1 MKKSISIC
9 LLLLI
14 IAASTAK
21 GQSDSIER
29 HAYYAKLTAN
39 EVSQEEF
46 TKKWREWNQKMKDIK
61 CYPDLPLDQN
71 NMVHYTFLN
80 EYGNTAKTILFNRTM
95 EWLAINYAIVPS
107 GVYASSDDGKII
119 YRNSLPIKGAMKCN
133 YTSIITIADGRIY
146 SEFISITYEY
156 SKYNEDGSISDI
168 NLPISDVFPIILKKP
183 SLWDSNLDLLKLT
196 NSLFKREAENN
207 ELYITSY
214 NSTYDFLKKPG
225 R

>member
-1 MKKSISIC
+1 MKKNILIS
-9 LLLLI
+9 LLLLF
-14 IAASTAK
+14 IAGFAVK

-29 HAYYAKLTAN
+29 HAYYTKLTAN

-46 TKKWREWNQKMKDIK
+46 TKKWREWNQKMKENK
-61 CYPDLPLDQN
+61 GYPDLPLDQN

-95 EWLAINYAIVPS
+95 EWLAINYGFIPS
-107 GVYASSDDGKII
+107 SVYASSDDGKII
-119 YRNSLPIKGAMKCN
+119 YRNSLPIRGATKCT
-133 YTSIITIADGRIY
+133 YTSIITISDGIIY
-146 SEFISITYEY
+146 SEFISIAYEY
-156 SKYNEDGSISDI
+156 SKYNDDGTISDI
-168 NLPISDVFPIILKKP
+168 SLPIKDVIPVIMKKI
-183 SLWDSNLDLLKLT
+183 SEWDTNLDLLKRT

-214 NSTYDFLKKPG
+214 NSTYNFLKKPG

>member
-1 MKKSISIC
+1 MKKKISIS
-9 LLLLI
+9 LLLLT
-14 IAASTAK
+14 IAVFAAHS
-21 GQSDSIER
+21 QSDSIER

-46 TKKWREWNQKMKDIK
+46 TKKWREWNQRMKDK
-61 CYPDLPLDQN
+61 AYPDLPLDQN

-95 EWLAINYAIVPS
+95 EWLAINYGIIPS
-107 GVYASSDDGKII
+107 SVYASSDDGKII
-119 YRNSLPIKGAMKCN
+119 YRNSLPIRGATKCS
-133 YTSIITIADGRIY
+133 YTSIISIADGRIY
-146 SEFISITYEY
+146 SEFFSITYEY
-156 SKYNEDGSISDI
+156 SKYNDDGSISDI

-183 SLWDSNLDLLKLT
+183 SEWDSNLDLLKRT